1 MDVIKLG
8 RQLDIRETIDYVH
21 CLGVQ
26 ELDFRQVIHVYMWSE
41 GLLGRLNIQMLWGL
55 DTYTEFR
62 DQALQQ
68 TLDCLRSFVL
78 QLVKTLR
85 MEVDILS
92 CILVEDFSV
101 GVVLSNLY

>member
-26 ELDFRQVIHVYMWSE
+26 ELDFGQVIHVYMWFE

-55 DTYTEFR
+55 ETYTKFR
-62 DQALQQ
+62 DHALQQ
-68 TLDCLRSFVL
+68 TLDCLRPFVL
-78 QLVKTLR
+78 QLVETLR
-85 MEVDILS
+85 MEVDILC
-92 CILVEDFSV
+92 CILVKYFSV
-101 GVVLSNLY
+101 GVLLSNLY